1 MSETTEPG
9 GSDAAPEPAAASDRP
24 APAVPVPTGGQS
36 IVAQRAITAPATVDR
51 AARTVEVVWSTGAR
65 ARNFVPALGLI
76 TEELEM
82 SPNAVRMDALRS
94 GQAPVLNTHRRGDA
108 RDVLGRVVAARIKA
122 GRGHATLRFSTAA
135 DVEPVWQRI
144 ADGTLRAVSVGY
156 RVHRYEPRPD
166 HATGETIHRAVD
178 WEPFEISVVPVPVD
192 RDAAVRAQGE
202 QGLPAPAIEPA
213 LPDEEPT
220 MPEMTP
226 AEPAAAPSAPPAASP
241 PITPPQETTVTTSPA
256 PATPPEPP
264 RAAPAPAPDLDA
276 VRAEAQ
282 RAERERIAGIDTAIE
297 AARAL
302 VPADRITPIRAE
314 AVERGWSADQA
325 RRALFDAMVAA
336 APRPSL
342 PARPETGPGH
352 DDPAMLVDAMAE
364 ALAARSMPGY
374 QPPSTGPGAGR
385 HAEFM
390 GWRPSDML
398 RELLSRRGDR
408 NPPRNP
414 TLLAERAFH
423 TTSDFPALLSAAAN
437 KMLLAAYAP
446 AQPTYRQI
454 FLRRDFRDFKPH
466 RHLRVGDFP
475 TLLPLLENGE
485 IQVGTMSESQEIVVL
500 QTFARRI
507 RVTRPMLV
515 NDDLGAFTDFAAA
528 IGRRVAE
535 FENATAYQLVNSG
548 NGDGPTLTTGNATV
562 FGTATARANKASA
575 GSALDLAGLAAGRAA
590 IMRQKTLDGLPIS
603 IGSAMRLL
611 VGPNQE
617 LAARQLTVA
626 VAATQISNANV
637 YAGFVQPLV
646 EPLIGANRWYLFSD
660 PLASPVYVYGYLNG
674 AEGPQV
680 TTGPVQGADG
690 VEVSVIFDF
699 GVGAID
705 WRGAWFNPG
714 T

>member
-9 GSDAAPEPAAASDRP
+9 GSDAAPATPAMP
-24 APAVPVPTGGQS
+24 
-36 IVAQRAITAPATVDR
+36 IVAQRALAAPATVDR

-82 SPNAVRMDALRS
+82 SPNAVRMEALRS
-94 GQAPVLNTHRRGDA
+94 GQAPVLDTHRRGGA
-108 RDVLGRVVAARIKA
+108 RDVLGRVTAARLER
-122 GRGHATLRFSTAA
+122 GRGYATLQFSTAA

-166 HATGETIHRAVD
+166 ASTGETVHRAVD

-192 RDAAVRAQGE
+192 RDAAVRGEAPQGA
-202 QGLPAPAIEPA
+202 PAVAIEPA
-213 LPDEEPT
+213 LPDEEPI
-220 MPEMTP
+220 MPETTP
-226 AEPAAAPSAPPAASP
+226 AEPAAAPSAPPSAAPST
-241 PITPPQETTVTTSPA
+241 TPPQETSVTT
-256 PATPPEPP
+256 TPS
-264 RAAPAPAPDLDA
+264 APAPEPTRAAAPDLDD

-282 RAERERIAGIDTAIE
+282 RAERERIAGIDAAIE

-302 VPADRITPIRAE
+302 VPADRIQPIRTE
-314 AVERGWSADQA
+314 AVERGWSADQV
-325 RRALFDAMVAA
+325 RRALFDLLVTT
-336 APRPSL
+336 APKPSV
-342 PARPETGPGH
+342 PARPESGPGH
-352 DDPAMLVDAMAE
+352 DDPAMLIDAMAE

-374 QPPSTGPGAGR
+374 QAQGTGR

-390 GWRPSDML
+390 GWRPSDMIG
-398 RELLSRRGDR
+398 ELLRARGER
-408 NPPRNP
+408 SVPRNP

-423 TTSDFPALLSAAAN
+423 TTSDFPLLLSAAAN
-437 KMLLAAYAP
+437 KMLLAAYQP

-485 IQVGTMSESQEIVVL
+485 IQAGTMSESQEIVLL

-528 IGRRVAE
+528 IGRRVAD
-535 FENATAYQLVNSG
+535 FENATAYGLLNSA
-548 NGDGPTLTTGNATV
+548 NGDGPTLTTGNAAV
-562 FGTATARANKASA
+562 FGTGAARANKAGA
-575 GSALDLAGLAAGRAA
+575 GSALDLGGLATGRAA
-590 IMRQKTLDGLPIS
+590 IMRQKTLDGLPIAV
-603 IGSAMRLL
+603 GSSMRLL

-617 LAARQLTVA
+617 LPARQLTVS
-626 VAATQISNANV
+626 VAATQTSNANV
-637 YAGFVQPLV
+637 FAGFVQPLV
-646 EPLIGANRWYLFSD
+646 EPLIQNNRWYLFSD
-660 PLASPVYVYGYLNG
+660 PLSAPVYVYGYLNG

-680 TTGPVQGADG
+680 TTGPVSGVDG

>member
-1 MSETTEPG
+1 MTEPIEAG
-9 GSDAAPEPAAASDRP
+9 GSDAAPEPIAAPDRL
-24 APAVPVPTGGQS
+24 PTDGQS
-36 IVAQRAITAPATVDR
+36 IIAQRALAAPVTVDR

-82 SPNAVRMDALRS
+82 TPNAVRMEALRS
-94 GQAPVLNTHRRGDA
+94 GNAPVLNTHRRGDA
-108 RDVLGRVVAARIKA
+108 RDVLGRVIAARLEA
-122 GRGHATLRFSTAA
+122 GRGHATLQFSAAA

-156 RVHRYEPRPD
+156 RVHRYDPRPD
-166 HATGETIHRAVD
+166 AATGQTVHRAVD
-178 WEPFEISVVPVPVD
+178 WEPFEISVVAVPVD
-192 RDAAVRAQGE
+192 RDASVRAEGDP
-202 QGLPAPAIEPA
+202 GAPTAAIEPD
-213 LPDEEPT
+213 LPEEEPT
-220 MPEMTP
+220 MPEPTPETVPPQENPVTTTTP
-226 AEPAAAPSAPPAASP
+226 AELA
-241 PITPPQETTVTTSPA
+241 
-256 PATPPEPP
+256 
-264 RAAPAPAPDLDA
+264 RAAPAPALPTPDLDA
-276 VRAEAQ
+276 IRAEAG
-282 RAERERIAGIDTAIE
+282 RAERERISGIDTAIE

-302 VPADRITPIRAE
+302 VPAERIAPMRAE
-314 AVERGWSADQA
+314 AIEKGWSADQV
-325 RRALFDAMVAA
+325 RRSLFDTMVAA
-336 APRPSL
+336 GPRPSL

-352 DDPAMLVDAMAE
+352 DDPAAMLDAMAE

-374 QPPSTGPGAGR
+374 QPKGSGR
-385 HAEFM
+385 HVEFM
-390 GWRPSDML
+390 GWRPSDMIGQLL
-398 RELLSRRGDR
+398 RAKGDP

-446 AQPTYRQI
+446 AAPTYRQI

-475 TLLPLLENGE
+475 TLLPLMENGE
-485 IQVGTMSESQEIVVL
+485 IQAGTMSESQEIVLL

-528 IGRRVAE
+528 IGRRVAD
-535 FENATAYQLVNSG
+535 FENATAYALLNSAS
-548 NGDGPTLTTGNATV
+548 GDGPTLTTGSAAV
-562 FGTATARANKASA
+562 FGTAAARANKASA
-575 GSALDLAGLAAGRAA
+575 GTALDLGNLAVGRAA
-590 IMRQKTLDGLPIS
+590 VMRQKTLDGLPIAVGAS
-603 IGSAMRLL
+603 MRLL
-611 VGPNQE
+611 VGPNLE
-617 LAARQLTVA
+617 LPARQLTVP
-626 VAATQISNANV
+626 VAANQVSQENV
-637 YAGFVQPLV
+637 FASFVQPVV
-646 EPLIGANRWYLFSD
+646 EPLIPTNRWYLFAD
-660 PLASPVYVYGYLNG
+660 PVNAPVYVYGYLNG

-680 TTGPVQGADG
+680 TTGPVSGVDG

-705 WRGAWFNPG
+705 WRGGYFNPG